1 MDLPV
6 AGCVDFYTV
15 CALLGR
21 LLVLLLV
28 LLRGLG
34 VASLLVD
41 VDFLTVLGTTDALV
55 LSDVDLLFDKCV
67 VVGGLGRLGLGGML
81 MDGGREGF
89 VNLPFVTFPFV

>member
-55 LSDVDLLFDKCV
+55 LSDVDLLLDECV
-67 VVGGLGRLGLGGML
+67 VLGGLGRLGLGGM
-81 MDGGREGF
+81 DGGGEGF
-89 VNLPFVTFPFV
+89 VDLFFVTFPSV

>member
-55 LSDVDLLFDKCV
+55 LSDVDLLLDKCV
-67 VVGGLGRLGLGGML
+67 VVGGLGRLGGML